1 MASFSTNVTLSR
13 RTALVPLCLLLVGSI
28 ALTGCGRKSYKTE
41 PEFKIS
47 GKILRGGNPLPLDP
61 VMAAAKAASVNIK
74 FIRTDG
80 SDGANLSES
89 AFADETGAF
98 TIKLPKGKYR
108 VSVVHMNGRQPGDN
122 LQGKF
127 SDRKSKIE
135 QEVTGDTSDLVIE
148 LDSHK

>member
-1 MASFSTNVTLSR
+1 MARFSTSATLSR
-13 RTALVPLCLLLVGSI
+13 RTALVPLCLMLVGSM
-28 ALTGCGRKSYKTE
+28 ALTGCGRTSYKTE

-80 SDGANLSES
+80 SDGANFSES

-98 TIKLPKGKYR
+98 SVKLPKGKYR
-108 VSVVHMNGRQPGDN
+108 ISIVHTNGRQPGDN

-135 QEVTGDTSDLVIE
+135 KEISGEMPDLVIE
-148 LDSHK
+148 LDEYK

>member
-1 MASFSTNVTLSR
+1 MTMFSTTETFSR
-13 RTALVPLCLLLVGSI
+13 RMALVPLCLLLAGAT
-28 ALTGCGRKSYKTE
+28 ALIGCGPRSYKTE

-74 FIRTDG
+74 FVRTDG
-80 SDGANLSES
+80 SGGADHSES
-89 AFADETGAF
+89 AFADESGAF

-108 VSVVHMNGRQPGDN
+108 VSVAHMNGRQPGDN

-127 SDRKSKIE
+127 GERKSKIE
-135 QEVTGDTSDLVIE
+135 KEISGEMPELVIE
-148 LDSHK
+148 LDDYK

>member
-1 MASFSTNVTLSR
+1 MASFSTDVTFSR
-13 RTALVPLCLLLVGSI
+13 RTALVPLCLMLVGSM
-28 ALTGCGRKSYKTE
+28 ALTGCGRTSYKTE

-80 SDGANLSES
+80 SDGANFSES

-98 TIKLPKGKYR
+98 SVKLPKGKYR
-108 VSVVHMNGRQPGDN
+108 ISVIHMNGRGDG

-127 SDRKSKIE
+127 GDRKSTIE
-135 QEVTGDTSDLVIE
+135 KEISGEMPDLVVE
-148 LDSHK
+148 LDEYK

>member
-1 MASFSTNVTLSR
+1 MAISSRGVIVSR
-13 RTALVPLCLLLVGSI
+13 RTALGPLCLLLIGVT
-28 ALTGCGRKSYKTE
+28 ALTGCGPRSNKTE

-61 VMAAAKAASVNIK
+61 VMAAAKAASVNVK
-74 FIRTDG
+74 FVRTDG
-80 SDGANLSES
+80 SGGADFSNS
-89 AFADETGAF
+89 AFADESGVF

-127 SDRKSKIE
+127 GDRKSKIE
-135 QEVTGDTSDLVIE
+135 QEVTGDTTDLVIE
-148 LDSHK
+148 LDSYK